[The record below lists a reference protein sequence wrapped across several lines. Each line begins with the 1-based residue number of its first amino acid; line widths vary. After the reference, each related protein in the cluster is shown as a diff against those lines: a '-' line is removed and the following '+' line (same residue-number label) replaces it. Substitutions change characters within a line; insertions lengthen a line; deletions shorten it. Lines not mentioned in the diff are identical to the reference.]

1 MHLVHPKKFTTI
13 SKQRVFCTTCV
24 GIQNTATRK
33 ITVFNTVCSLEGI
46 VNKFQVAEE
55 HLNIVE
61 ALQQLCCAET
71 TGNSHGGRDRDRRK
85 IHSHHCLRPHLWHK
99 KYTAQGRW
107 ANPSR
112 FGGNL
117 EVCFDQIWG
126 LLWNSKSA
134 L

>member
-1 MHLVHPKKFTTI
+1 MVIGTVGCIEETIGNKRVHLPRHCITTLHY
-13 SKQRVFCTTCV
+13 KQDQHKQ
-24 GIQNTATRK
+24 I
-33 ITVFNTVCSLEGI
+33 
-46 VNKFQVAEE
+46 KFQVPEE

-61 ALQQLCCAET
+61 ALQQLCGAET